1 MKLQKRSIPFVFCV
15 AVGGKPLKTPD
26 DWLNHSEQQMR
37 GDRSRAKLS
46 MTIETETWTR
56 TLSLRSDVEG
66 NDQALVFIDAPAK
79 EKGIGTLRLSGNM
92 WNWFPKLKR
101 KVTVSPSMLLA
112 SWMGSDFTNDD
123 LLKAS
128 SMAEDYTHAFK
139 PDEKVGA
146 ASYKVIEN
154 LAKPSS
160 KVMWPK
166 IVTLSDK
173 KDCLPRFHR
182 YYDKK
187 GTLVRTLV
195 MSEVKSFDGHK
206 LPTVWEMRPEGSKK
220 RTRMKYDDVK
230 FKVSFP
236 ANHFTMQTLTGN

>member
-1 MKLQKRSIPFVFCV
+1 MKLKPTALAFCV
-15 AVGGKPLKTPD
+15 LGGVPVKTPD
-26 DWLNHSEQQMR
+26 QWLDYMEEQMR
-37 GDRSRAKLS
+37 GDRSRSKVS
-46 MTIETETWTR
+46 MTIETETWKR
-56 TLSLRSDVEG
+56 TLTVRSDVEG
-66 NDQALVFIDAPAK
+66 LDQALIFIDAPAK

-128 SMAEDYTHAFK
+128 SMSKDYTHEFK
-139 PDEKVGA
+139 ADEVVNGTA
-146 ASYKVIEN
+146 LKVIEN
-154 LAKPSS
+154 ISKPSS

-166 IVTLSDK
+166 IVTLADK

-187 GTLVRTLV
+187 GSLMRTLV
-195 MSEVKSFDGHK
+195 LSDIKTFDGHK
-206 LPTVWEMRPEGSKK
+206 VPRVWEMQPAGSTK
-220 RTRMKYDDVK
+220 RTRMEYEDVK
-230 FKVSFP
+230 FNVKFP
-236 ANHFTMQTLTGN
+236 ANHFTLQNLTGN